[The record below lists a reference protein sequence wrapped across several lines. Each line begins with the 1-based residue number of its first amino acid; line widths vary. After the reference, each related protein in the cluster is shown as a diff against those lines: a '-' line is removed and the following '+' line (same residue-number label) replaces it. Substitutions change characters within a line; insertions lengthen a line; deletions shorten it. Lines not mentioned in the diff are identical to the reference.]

1 MNVGAT
7 SNGVTNPGIMQTH
20 AGSSFVG
27 SSASTDAQ
35 QASIT
40 QMVVDG
46 MQGTSSGDGLVQLI
60 NKWGNIYEVNYSLLV
75 FFPHF
80 PVTDKYL

>member
-1 MNVGAT
+1 M
-7 SNGVTNPGIMQTH
+7 TNPGIMQTH

-46 MQGTSSGDGLVQLI
+46 VQGTSSGGGLVQSI
-60 NKWGNIYEVNYSLLV
+60 NQYGNIYEVGLQYAPNLIA
-75 FFPHF
+75 
-80 PVTDKYL
+80 